1 MSDTICVYPWM
12 NLSIGSHGEFRPCC
26 NAIGSKE
33 VQENIKDKENYDVG
47 TLLKTR
53 TMSFLRDE
61 MLQGKRPELCSRCW
75 NIEDSGNKSFRDFAN
90 SVFREEYD
98 RIVAEKSP
106 EPIGI
111 VKVEFDLDAK
121 CNLKCRMCGPFSS
134 SLIRKEV
141 EEHPEAK
148 QYYQSTW
155 SDTKWIDAV
164 DINQVLSE
172 HIHTIRQI
180 YLIGGEP
187 LIIDENLKLLKF
199 LCETGA
205 AKNIA
210 LHYNTNGMNNP
221 YEFIEYW
228 KQFREVHLGLS
239 IDGYK
244 STFEYIRYPGRWK
257 KIEKN
262 LLTYKEIMHSYQNIH
277 ATISTTL
284 QNLSLDTMAELIRFF
299 DTVGIYCSVIPV
311 NSPDFLQP
319 DVMPEDNYYLR
330 LNELREYAEVQKT
343 TNALNKQ
350 SVEFVIK
357 YLESRTAN
365 LKNPIIQNNFVM
377 KQQLLDKIRKQNV
390 FETYP
395 WAVKCLPTN

>member
-26 NAIGSKE
+26 NAIGSATI
-33 VQENIKDKENYDVG
+33 QENIKDKENYDVSS
-47 TLLKTR
+47 LLKTHN
-53 TMSFLRDE
+53 MSYLRNE
-61 MLQGKRPELCSRCW
+61 MLQGNRPQLCSRCW
-75 NIEDSGNKSFRDFAN
+75 HIEDAGNKSFRDFAN
-90 SVFREEYD
+90 SVYREEYE

-141 EEHPEAK
+141 EENPEAR
-148 QYYQSTW
+148 QYYEASW

-164 DINQVLSE
+164 DITKVLSE
-172 HIHTIRQI
+172 HIHTIKQI

-187 LIIDENLKLLKF
+187 LIIDENLKLLQF

-205 AKNIA
+205 AKNIS

-221 YEFIEYW
+221 NDFIDYW

-244 STFEYIRYPGRWK
+244 STFEYIRFPGKWT

-262 LLTYKEIMHSYQNIH
+262 LMHLKSIMDQHRNIH
-277 ATISTTL
+277 VTISTTL
-284 QNLSLDTMAELIRFF
+284 QNLSLDTMVDLIRFF
-299 DTVGIYCSVIPV
+299 DDVGIYCSVIPV

-330 LNELREYAEVQKT
+330 LQELKDYSEIQKE
-343 TNALNKQ
+343 NKALNRQ
-350 SVEFVIK
+350 SVEFIIN

-365 LKNPIIQNNFVM
+365 LTNITMQQRFVA

-395 WAVKCLPTN
+395 WAKKCLPES